1 MMTFTQ
7 LIQLTGQTLIE
18 ATIKVTIP
26 LTIITFIIGVTLG
39 LLTALSRLSHVKLL
53 HLVAKLYISIFRGTP
68 LLVQLFIFFYGLPRL
83 GIVLDPLPTAI
94 IGFSLNIGAYA
105 SETIR
110 SSIMAIDKGQWE
122 AALSLGMGY
131 TQMLRRIILPQALRI
146 AVPPLSNTFISLVKD
161 TSLASLVLVPEMFR
175 RAQEFAASTNKV
187 LEVYIIAAVIYW
199 VICAL
204 LTQVQQRL
212 EIRLSRIYQ
221 T

>member
-53 HLVAKLYISIFRGTP
+53 HLMAKLYISIFRGTP

>member
-53 HLVAKLYISIFRGTP
+53 HLMAKLYISIFRGTP

-94 IGFSLNIGAYA
+94 IGFSLNIGAYS

>member
-1 MMTFTQ
+1 MTFLY
-7 LIQLTGQTLIE
+7 LIDLTVQTLIE
-18 ATIKVTIP
+18 ATIKVSIP
-26 LTIITFIIGVTLG
+26 LTIITFILGVTLG
-39 LLTALSRLSHVKLL
+39 LLTALSRLSRIKLL
-53 HLVAKLYISIFRGTP
+53 HVIAGIYISIFRGTP

-94 IGFSLNIGAYA
+94 IGFSLNIGAYS

-110 SSIMAIDKGQWE
+110 SSIMAIPKGQWE
-122 AALSLGMGY
+122 AAQSLGMSY

-146 AVPPLSNTFISLVKD
+146 AIPPLSNTFISLVKD

-187 LEVYIIAAVIYW
+187 LEVYIIAAAIYW

-204 LTQVQQRL
+204 LTQVQQHL
-212 EIRLSRIYQ
+212 EKRLSRIHQ